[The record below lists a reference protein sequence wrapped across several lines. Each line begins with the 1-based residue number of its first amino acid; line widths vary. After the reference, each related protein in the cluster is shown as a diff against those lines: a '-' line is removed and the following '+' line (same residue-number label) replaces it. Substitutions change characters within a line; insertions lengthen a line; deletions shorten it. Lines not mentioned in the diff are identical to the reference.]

1 MADPASDGWPA
12 GKVFDG
18 PIDAYTFDDIMFLPG
33 HSSGRAS
40 DIDLAGHITKNI
52 KLRAPIIGA
61 PSDTVTE
68 VDMSVALALN
78 GGIGIIHAN
87 QSIEAQCAMVKRV
100 KRHVGGFIQ
109 EPFTL
114 GPDNTVEDL
123 AKLGAEHGIGT
134 ALITETGSLGSR
146 LMGVVTSRDID
157 NCADPQTKLSHIM
170 TKNVRTAR
178 EPESGSLTLQDAMN
192 ILKSEK
198 VGKLP
203 VLSADGSNLVSLL
216 VRSDLKKIR
225 ENPQMSK
232 DLQGKLLVGAAVP
245 ALADGSGD
253 WARASKLCEAGAD
266 LIYLFGDG
274 HDSQLELLQK
284 IKSTYRTVDVLAGPA
299 ASTREARRLV
309 EAGADGVVAGAGC
322 DSGGDPHHFRPVSV
336 GRGDAT
342 TVYEVAQYAAMN
354 LQIPVV
360 AAGVRNSS
368 QALIALGLGA
378 SGVLLREPLAGT
390 DEAPRGGGASP
401 AYHHSNSLSAQ
412 VAVRTSIPRS
422 SDRMA
427 PVSRNVAMPVSHKG
441 SVKAYMLYLLS
452 GLRSGMRD
460 LGFGSLQALHEGLE
474 DESLRMEC
482 RLPFSSQLRESC
494 SQMAK
499 KAIHPEVMPVS
510 LSALGR

>member
-18 PIDAYTFDDIMFLPG
+18 PIDAYSFDDIIFVPG
-33 HSSGRAS
+33 HATGSAS
-40 DIDLAGHITKNI
+40 DVTLAGNITRNI
-52 KLRAPIIGA
+52 KLQAPIIGSA
-61 PSDTVTE
+61 SDTVTG
-68 VDMSVALALN
+68 VDMAVALALN

-87 QSIEAQCAMVKRV
+87 QSVEAQCAMVKRV

-114 GPDNTVEDL
+114 GPNNTLEDL
-123 AKLGAEHGIGT
+123 AKLKEEHGIGT
-134 ALITETGSLGSR
+134 ALITETGLLGGR
-146 LMGVVTSRDID
+146 LVGIVSERDID
-157 NCADPQTKLSHIM
+157 NCADSRTRLAHVM
-170 TKNVRTAR
+170 TKNVVTTR
-178 EPESGSLTLQDAMN
+178 EPESESLTLEDAMN
-192 ILKSEK
+192 ILKREK

-203 VLSADGSNLVSLL
+203 VLSADGSSLVSLL

-225 ENPQMSK
+225 ENPGMST
-232 DLQGKLLVGAAVP
+232 DLKGKLLVGAAVP

-253 WARASKLCEAGAD
+253 WTRASKLCEAGAD

-322 DSGGDPHHFRPVSV
+322 DSGGDPHHFRPVCV
-336 GRGDAT
+336 GRGEAT

-360 AAGVRNSS
+360 AAGVRNAS

-378 SGVLLREPLAGT
+378 SGVVLREPLAGT
-390 DEAPRGGGASP
+390 DEAPRGGGASS

-412 VAVRTSIPRS
+412 VAVRKSAPRS
-422 SDRMA
+422 SDRTA
-427 PVSRNVAMPVSHKG
+427 TVSRSVATAVPNKG

-452 GLRSGMRD
+452 GLRSGFRD

-474 DESLRMEC
+474 NESLRMEC
-482 RLPFSSQLRESC
+482 RMSFSSQYRESC

-499 KAIHPEVMPVS
+499 MANHPEVMPVS
-510 LSALGR
+510 LSACSR